1 MTMISENTKTI
12 GDMLHNFALDE
23 LIDSYYTGEL
33 EIFLRRIDCI
43 AAADS
48 VAALNTH
55 NAFLLIELYKI
66 LGLNPEMTEEQIR
79 LSF

>member
-1 MTMISENTKTI
+1 MPMIGEHTKTL

-33 EIFLRRIDCI
+33 EIFLRRIDCSS
-43 AAADS
+43 AADA
-48 VAALNTH
+48 VAALNMH
-55 NAFLLIELYKI
+55 NAFILVKLYEI

>member
-1 MTMISENTKTI
+1 MPMITENTNALS
-12 GDMLHNFALDE
+12 DMLHNFALDE

-33 EIFLRRIDCI
+33 EIFLRRINYSS
-43 AAADS
+43 AADA
-48 VAALNTH
+48 VAALNTR
-55 NAFLLIELYKI
+55 NAFILIELYKI